1 MSFNIYFRYSIEKMC
16 QNRSVMSCLMIT
28 VGVQLKSIDVYV
40 YLCEA
45 GVFANLQN
53 GIFNLRCKV
62 LEEFLVP

>member
-1 MSFNIYFRYSIEKMC
+1 MC
-16 QNRSVMSCLMIT
+16 QNKSVMNCLMIT